1 MNHSLSNREMGKFPW
16 VMFKLKRWHALSFCL
31 KARWRWGMRRR
42 RADVRRSAGHSAWRF
57 REVLL
62 HIHRNAASVK
72 LIFSSEAALCSEKSS
87 CRLCGGWWT
96 VSLWTTGSPLYSVP
110 ASRSATRIFCSL
122 VSARGKQ
129 HCLSL
134 LPSSP
139 EPAEHS
145 GRFWVCF
152 GVPWGYTSLK
162 IQINLLCLLFKN
174 FLHFIR

>member
-1 MNHSLSNREMGKFPW
+1 MARSLLLSQSS
-16 VMFKLKRWHALSFCL
+16 LK
-31 KARWRWGMRRR
+31 MRDEKKKSRCTE
-42 RADVRRSAGHSAWRF
+42 VRRPQRVTVQRG
-57 REVLL
+57 
-62 HIHRNAASVK
+62 AATYSQK
-72 LIFSSEAALCSEKSS
+72 CRLCETYCSSEAALCSEKSS
-87 CRLCGGWWT
+87 RQLCGGWWT